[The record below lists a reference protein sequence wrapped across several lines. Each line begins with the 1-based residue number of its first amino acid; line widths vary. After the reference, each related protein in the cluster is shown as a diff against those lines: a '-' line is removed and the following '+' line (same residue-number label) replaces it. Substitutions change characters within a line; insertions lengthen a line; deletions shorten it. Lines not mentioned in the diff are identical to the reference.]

1 MSGNAGRSRSKQMQ
15 QPKAN
20 VDLQRA
26 DVLDAAARLFAKK
39 GFHATGMRELAAHLQ
54 IKAGSLYYHIQSK
67 DQLLNEICEIGMQ
80 RLSSNIDR
88 AIAANSS
95 LPDIIRSIVVGHAE
109 LIKDY
114 GSYLDCY
121 QNEYIHLAAD
131 VRERMRLR
139 LVAFHH
145 EIDDVFKRAIAKAE
159 TRPDLVVRDARLAV
173 ISILQQLSRL
183 APEHTIFD
191 LERTAAGLTEI
202 LIYGLARQQSSQP
215 SGVEACPAAAP
226 TGSR

>member
-1 MSGNAGRSRSKQMQ
+1 MQ

-26 DVLDAAARLFAKK
+26 DVLDAAAHLFATK
-39 GFHATGMRELAAHLQ
+39 GFHATGMRELATHLK

-80 RLSSNIDR
+80 RLSSNISQ
-88 AIAANSS
+88 AIAANSR
-95 LPDIIRSIVVGHAE
+95 LPDTIRAIVVGHAD
-109 LIKDY
+109 LIRHY
-114 GSYLDCY
+114 GSYLECY
-121 QNEYIHLAAD
+121 QHEYIHLVAD
-131 VRERMRLR
+131 VRERMRLQ

-145 EIDDVFKRAIAKAE
+145 EIDDVFKRAIARAE

-183 APEHTIFD
+183 ASEHTVSN
-191 LERTAAGLTEI
+191 LEKTAEGLTEI
-202 LIYGLARQQSSQP
+202 LIYGLARQQSGQP
-215 SGVEACPAAAP
+215 GGAPA
-226 TGSR
+226 GSR